1 MSGSF
6 EVAKNADNTYF
17 ELVEATLTKLARKTK
32 EVVRPV
38 QAGKEV
44 VLTEHGKPIAKI
56 VPIRKTDRKRLA
68 EAVMALGPIDLP
80 SRK

>member
-1 MSGSF
+1 
-6 EVAKNADNTYF
+6 
-17 ELVEATLTKLARKTK
+17 VEATLTELARKTR

-44 VLTEHGKPIAKI
+44 ILTEHGKPIAKI
-56 VPIRKTDRKRLA
+56 VPIRKSDRKRLA
-68 EAVMALGPIDLP
+68 EAMMSLGPIELT

>member
-1 MSGSF
+1 MS
-6 EVAKNADNTYF
+6 
-17 ELVEATLTKLARKTK
+17 ATLTDLARKTK

-44 VLTEHGKPIAKI
+44 VLTQHGEPIARI

-68 EAVMALGPIDLP
+68 EALRNLGPIDLP
-80 SRK
+80 ARK

>member
-1 MSGSF
+1 MT
-6 EVAKNADNTYF
+6 D
-17 ELVEATLTKLARKTK
+17 LARKTR

-44 VLTEHGKPIAKI
+44 ILTEHGKPIAKI
-56 VPIRKTDRKRLA
+56 VPFRKTERKRLV
-68 EAVMALGPIDLP
+68 EALKALGPIDLP